1 MPIFIRIS
9 LSCIFS
15 ALCKVYRGTAA
26 ATSSPPIWTHYKL
39 IMHVKP
45 FQPLMALVGLLYV
58 PRSRCLLL
66 SAVDPIG
73 TGGHEDPN
81 RGTLPGE
88 AGHLFATVDFPT
100 PYFPH
105 CPLYHFIPLSFS
117 YFISLSLCLYSLFLP
132 FPLGCLYLLPPFM
145 GMA

>member
-1 MPIFIRIS
+1 MTV
-9 LSCIFS
+9 
-15 ALCKVYRGTAA
+15 ALVTVLWYD
-26 ATSSPPIWTHYKL
+26 SSHLYPPPILTHYIL

-73 TGGHEDPN
+73 IGGHGDPN

-88 AGHLFATVDFPT
+88 TGHPFVTVDFPLFIPPT
-100 PYFPH
+100 V
-105 CPLYHFIPLSFS
+105 LIPLSFS
-117 YFISLSLCLYSLFLP
+117 YFISLSLCLHSFPFLFLWDSSAYSP
-132 FPLGCLYLLPPFM
+132 FFWECHGLAPRSSHIAAVPCI
-145 GMA
+145 